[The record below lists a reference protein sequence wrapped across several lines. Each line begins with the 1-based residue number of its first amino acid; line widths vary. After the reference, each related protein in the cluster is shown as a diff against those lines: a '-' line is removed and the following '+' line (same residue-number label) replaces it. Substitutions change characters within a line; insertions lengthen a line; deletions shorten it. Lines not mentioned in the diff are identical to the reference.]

1 MADGLNRALKL
12 RCAIY
17 TRKSSEEGLEQ
28 EFNSLH
34 AQREACEAFITSQK
48 GEGWQTLKAH
58 YDDGGWSGGT
68 LDRPALQH
76 LLSDIRTSKVD
87 VVLVYKIDRLT
98 RSLLDFAKIVEVFDA
113 HGVSFVSVTQA
124 FNTSTSMGRLT
135 LNVLLSF
142 AQFER
147 EVTGERIRD
156 KIAASKRKGMW
167 MGGFVPLGYDAA
179 DRTLSINEEEAEN
192 VRFVFRRYLELGS
205 VYKLKG
211 ELDAKGIRSKRRLS
225 TNGKACGGRPI
236 AAGALYHMLR
246 NPIYCGR
253 IGHRELSYD
262 GMHEAIIEPA
272 LWEAVQSSLA
282 LNRRERRNGTNA
294 KEPSLLAGLIVDAK
308 SQRLTPS
315 HSSKGGKRY
324 RYYVSRGLITD
335 PGRALQPSWRLPAA
349 EVERLIVKQIGEFL
363 IDRNEIW
370 ALCKEAKLSHQEAGS
385 ALKRTNE
392 LAQDLLRGPDRARR
406 RLLLHLVKTIIIHTD
421 RIVMELSRAG
431 LLKQLSE
438 SVAIESRAKEDD
450 RTIVLN
456 TSCQFRWRGMEMRL
470 VIGDKSGGEGTPDAT
485 LIAALVRAHAWWQEL
500 CSGKSRSIKEL
511 SDRDGS
517 DERYVARN
525 LKLAFLAPDITAD
538 ILEGRQPAHLCA
550 DALIKMSHLPYTWKL
565 QRQHLGFVQLLP
577 SAPSLR
583 P

>member
-1 MADGLNRALKL
+1 MADGLKRALKF

-28 EFNSLH
+28 EFNSLQ

-68 LDRPALQH
+68 LDRPALQR

-98 RSLLDFAKIVEVFDA
+98 RSLLDFAKIVEVFNA

-156 KIAASKRKGMW
+156 KIAASKRRGMW
-167 MGGFVPLGYDAA
+167 MGGFAPLGYDAK
-179 DRTLSINEEEAEN
+179 DRMLVINKEEAES
-192 VRFVFRRYLELGS
+192 VRFIFRRYLELSS
-205 VYKLKG
+205 VYKLKS
-211 ELDAKGIRSKRRLS
+211 ELDARRITSKLRPNA
-225 TNGKACGGRPI
+225 NGKARGGRPI
-236 AAGALYHMLR
+236 TAGALYHLLQ

-253 IGHRELSYD
+253 VGHRELSYD
-262 GMHEAIIEPA
+262 GMHEAIIKPA
-272 LWEAVQSSLA
+272 LWEAVQRSLA
-282 LNRRERRNGTNA
+282 VNRRERRNGTSA
-294 KEPSLLAGLIVDAK
+294 KEPSLLAGLIVDAEGA
-308 SQRLTPS
+308 RLTPS
-315 HSSKGGKRY
+315 HAAKGGKRY

-335 PGRALQPSWRLPAA
+335 PGRASQPSWRLPAA
-349 EVERLIVKQIGEFL
+349 ELERFIVKQIGEFL
-363 IDRNEIW
+363 VDQNEIW
-370 ALCKEAKLSHQEAGS
+370 AFCKEAKLSHQQGVS
-385 ALKRTNE
+385 ALKRANQ
-392 LAQDLLRGPDRARR
+392 LAQTLLRGPNSAVRS
-406 RLLLHLVKTIIIHTD
+406 LLLHLVKRIMVHTD
-421 RIVMELSRAG
+421 RIVMELSRVG

-438 SVAIESRAKEDD
+438 GVAIESRAKDGD

-456 TSCQFRWRGMEMRL
+456 TSCQFRRRGMEMRL
-470 VIGDKSGGEGTPDAT
+470 VIGDKSGGEGRPDAT

-517 DERYVARN
+517 DQRYVARN

-538 ILEGRQPAHLCA
+538 ILEGRQPAHLSA

-565 QRQHLGFVQLLP
+565 QRQRLGFVQRLS

>member
-1 MADGLNRALKL
+1 MPDGPKRPPKL

-34 AQREACEAFITSQK
+34 AQREACEAFITSQR
-48 GEGWQTLKAH
+48 GEGWQTLKGH

-68 LDRPALQH
+68 LDRPALDH
-76 LLSDIRTSKVD
+76 LLSDIRASKVD

-167 MGGFVPLGYDAA
+167 MGGFVPLGYDTA
-179 DRTLSINEEEAEN
+179 DRTLIINEEEADN

-205 VYKLKG
+205 VYKLRA
-211 ELDAKGIRSKRRLS
+211 ELDAKGIRSKRHLS
-225 TNGKACGGRPI
+225 ANGKAWGGRLI
-236 AAGALYHMLR
+236 TAGALYYMLQ
-246 NPIYCGR
+246 NPIYRGR
-253 IGHRELSYD
+253 IGHRGQTYEGVHD
-262 GMHEAIIEPA
+262 PIVEPE

-282 LNRRERRNGTNA
+282 INRRERRNGTNA
-294 KEPSLLAGLIVDAK
+294 KEPSLLGGLIVDAK

-315 HSSKGGKRY
+315 HATRGGKRY

-335 PGRALQPSWRLPAA
+335 PGRTSEPSWRLPAL
-349 EVERLIVKQIGEFL
+349 ELESLIVKQIGEFL
-363 IDRNEIW
+363 VDQNEIW
-370 ALCKEAKLSHQEAGS
+370 TLCKEAKLSHQQGVS
-385 ALKRTNE
+385 ALKRANQLT
-392 LAQDLLRGPDRARR
+392 QTLLRGPNSAVRS
-406 RLLLHLVKTIIIHTD
+406 LLLHLVKRIMVHTD
-421 RIVMELSRAG
+421 RIVMELSRVG

-438 SVAIESRAKEDD
+438 GVAIESRAKGDD

-456 TSCQFRWRGMEMRL
+456 TSCQFRRRGMEMRL
-470 VIGDKSGGEGTPDAT
+470 VIGDRSGGEGRPDAT

-511 SDRDGS
+511 ADRDRS

-525 LKLAFLAPDITAD
+525 LKLAFLAPDITAAR
-538 ILEGRQPAHLCA
+538 GPPAAASYRGCA
-550 DALIKMSHLPYTWKL
+550 Y
-565 QRQHLGFVQLLP
+565 
-577 SAPSLR
+577 
-583 P
+583 